1 MTFKLILF
9 SGLLVVSSGASR
21 EEPPLPEW
29 DPEERQSLIESGWIP
44 GALLLTDD
52 PVPEVEASLP
62 MPEPFAAV
70 EPTLEELA
78 EDEVPSTLI
87 PETYINDYF
96 AERPQEFLV
105 DPQGLLSS
113 ADFNDRLAFL
123 NYHSGDSSI
132 DLFIYVFTGD
142 QEIPGEVRCEE
153 TIERFFSE
161 GKPAGIVFYYLGAPQ
176 RSAFFLSSLM
186 TDEISAPEQRRAL
199 QSSVTQAFNH
209 TDAADQLAAF
219 TVQMSIR
226 LYWMERMMQGRIP
239 GGAPGDQ
246 AAGAFVSPLPVP
258 PPAAPGWYD
267 EFLAAWGVPAAAGV
281 AALLLALGFGF
292 WLRVRARYRFP
303 DFEVEPRLE
312 GPHAAGVGAVISFAS
327 AATPPA
333 SQRDQVPDYLRRA

>member
-1 MTFKLILF
+1 MARRIIF
-9 SGLLVVSSGASR
+9 SGLLAATAAFSR

-29 DPEERQSLIESGWIP
+29 DAEEREALMESGWIP

-52 PVPEVEASLP
+52 PVPEASIP
-62 MPEPFAAV
+62 VPEPFEAD
-70 EPTLEELA
+70 EPTREELA
-78 EDEVPSTLI
+78 EDEVPSTII
-87 PETYINDYF
+87 PEAYINDYF

-113 ADFNDRLAFL
+113 ADFNNRLAFL
-123 NYHSGDSSI
+123 DYHSGDSSI

-142 QEIPGEVRCEE
+142 QEIPSEVRCEE

-176 RSAFFLSSLM
+176 RSAFFLSSLL
-186 TDEISAPEQRRAL
+186 TDVISAPEQRRAL

-209 TDAADQLAAF
+209 TDAGEQLAAF

-226 LYWMERMMQGRIP
+226 LYWMERMIQGL
-239 GGAPGDQ
+239 GVPGDG
-246 AAGAFVSPLPVP
+246 AAGDLAAGVSVSPLPEP
-258 PPAAPGWYD
+258 AAAAPGWLD
-267 EFLAAWGVPAAAGV
+267 EFLAAWGIPTGV
-281 AALLLALGFGF
+281 GISALLLALGFGF
-292 WLRVRARYRFP
+292 WLERRARYRFP
-303 DFEVEPRLE
+303 DFEVEPRLD